1 MRRLLPLGLL
11 PVLLLG
17 CQAAP
22 PPTLTPACMIAARP
36 KERVDTL
43 RIALPGPVDPAR
55 IGTVGA
61 SEVERFLFVQVY
73 ETLVRR
79 DCAGVVL
86 PGLAAKW
93 EMSRDSTW
101 IFELRPEARF
111 SDGSRV
117 TAADVVA
124 ILTAAAPPA
133 SRRTTSAAP
142 VPNPA
147 PQDLMPAAMSDRRYA
162 IAKPAGEAGGG
173 WPLSTAGTVSPLP
186 GGVMFEREGGVMQFT
201 WPVGA
206 DARDLL
212 ERGTDGVVTN
222 QQAALEFAN
231 VRAAIDAIPLPW
243 SRTYV
248 LAVPPGQ
255 TTTFAQGGRSW
266 REAVSGD
273 ARVAVAPFWWASL
286 QCPGVPVPLAQA
298 APPARV
304 VYPQDDAVA
313 RALAERLV
321 ARGVPRAEA
330 LAPAEL
336 RAALAAGADHAVVA
350 LPARTPADPCGA
362 MEEAGLAGRA
372 ATTLLALVDT
382 RYQLIVRSGRFGVLL
397 DGTGTPRIQQ

>member
-11 PVLLLG
+11 PVWLLG

-22 PPTLTPACMIAARP
+22 PPTLTPACMIAGRP
-36 KERVDTL
+36 KPRVDTI
-43 RIALPGPVDPAR
+43 RIALPEPVDPAR
-55 IGTVGA
+55 VGTAGT
-61 SEVERFLFVQVY
+61 SEVERFLFLQVY

-86 PGLAAKW
+86 PGLAASW
-93 EMSRDSTW
+93 DMSRDSTW
-101 IFELRPEARF
+101 IFQLRPEARF

-117 TAADVVA
+117 TAAEVVA
-124 ILTAAAPPA
+124 ILTAAAPA
-133 SRRTTSAAP
+133 GWRVTTSGSHVAIRAP
-142 VPNPA
+142 R
-147 PQDLMPAAMSDRRYA
+147 DLLPGALSDRRYA
-162 IAKPAGEAGGG
+162 IAKAAAGGG
-173 WPLSTAGTVSPLP
+173 NVWPLSTAGTVSPVP
-186 GGVMFEREGGVMQFT
+186 GGVMFEREGGVMEFT
-201 WPVGA
+201 WPAGA

-212 ERGTDGVVTN
+212 ERGTDAVVTN

-231 VRAAIDAIPLPW
+231 VRGAIDAIPLPW
-243 SRTYV
+243 SQTYV

-255 TTTFAQGGRSW
+255 TTAFAQGGRSW

-273 ARVAVAPFWWASL
+273 ARVAVAPFWWAHA
-286 QCPGVPVPLAQA
+286 QCTGVPAPPAQA
-298 APPARV
+298 TPPARV

-330 LAPAEL
+330 LAPAAL
-336 RAALAAGADHAVVA
+336 RAALAAGTDHAVVA
-350 LPARTPADPCGA
+350 LPARTPADPCRA
-362 MEEAGLAGRA
+362 LEAAGLAGRA